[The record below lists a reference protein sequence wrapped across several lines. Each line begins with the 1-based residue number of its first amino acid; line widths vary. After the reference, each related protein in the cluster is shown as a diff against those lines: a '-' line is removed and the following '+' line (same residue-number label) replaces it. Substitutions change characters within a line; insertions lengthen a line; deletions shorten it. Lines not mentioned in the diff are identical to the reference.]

1 MIRRRFATVVVPCVI
16 ALAMA
21 RHACGEPAQPSQKQ
35 LDFFETKIRPVLVE
49 HCYEC
54 HSSEAELLQGGL
66 LLDSREGLLAGGD
79 SGPAITLEAPA
90 ASLLLEALRYESF
103 EMPPDGKLPDSVIA
117 DFEQWIEMGAP
128 DPRAGPVA
136 APRPVVDVEGGREFW
151 CFQPIRSHK
160 PPAVEN
166 DAWSNSP
173 VDRFLLAKLESQN
186 LAPAAD
192 TDRATWLRRVTF
204 DLIGLPP
211 TPDEIDAFAN
221 DASPDAYERVVDRL
235 LASPHFGER
244 WGRHWL
250 DVARFAESSGGGR
263 SIAFKDAWRYR
274 DYVIEAFNRD
284 KPLDEFITE
293 QLAGDLLPHASDAEA
308 RDHLVATGYLLLGA
322 HNYEEQDKRALE
334 MDVVDEQL
342 DAISRGILGMTVACA
357 RCHDH
362 KFDPIPTADYYALA
376 GIFRSTHV
384 LIHENVSKWTTRPL
398 PGEPADAAAI
408 AAYEKSLA
416 ENEAKLVA
424 ARASKKPKDAKRV
437 VILEKRIAGMKK
449 TGPPISSC
457 MAVEEAET
465 IEDCRICIRGSV
477 RHRGPAVP
485 RGVLQVA
492 THGEPPKMPPDS
504 SGRHELAEWIV
515 STQNPLTARVYVNR
529 VWHYLFGAG
538 LVRTVDNFGTTGETP
553 SHPKLL
559 DDLAARFMADGWST
573 KRLVRELVLSR
584 TYRMSAS
591 HNEQAA
597 AADPENRLLWRMNR
611 RRLDAES
618 IRDAML
624 VTAGK
629 LDLRIGGPNISPEVL
644 ANSSPT
650 TPAEY
655 GYEFSDVR
663 RSVYTPA
670 FRNRMHDLFE
680 VFDFADQNHAV
691 GARNVTTSAPQAL
704 MMLNSPF
711 VMELADAAA
720 KRILAEAT
728 TQSADERIHRAFRET
743 LGRAPTSK
751 EFAIAKDAVQS
762 PLASSQT
769 AAWAQLFQA
778 LFGSIDFRYLN

>member
-1 MIRRRFATVVVPCVI
+1 MYRRRFATVVVQCVI

-21 RHACGEPAQPSQKQ
+21 RHACSEPAQPTRKE

-54 HSSEAELLQGGL
+54 HSSKADLLQGGL
-66 LLDSREGLLAGGD
+66 LLDTREGLRAGGD
-79 SGPAITLEAPA
+79 SGPAITPEAPA
-90 ASLLLEALRYESF
+90 ESLLLEALRYESF
-103 EMPPDGKLPDSVIA
+103 EMPPDGKLPDSIVA

-128 DPRAGPVA
+128 DPRAGSAA
-136 APRPVVDVEGGREFW
+136 APRPVVDVEAGREFW

-166 DAWSNSP
+166 DAWPNGLI
-173 VDRFLLAKLESQN
+173 DRFLLAKLESQG
-186 LAPAAD
+186 LLPAAD
-192 TDRATWLRRVTF
+192 ADRATWLRRVTF

-221 DASPDAYERVVDRL
+221 DVSSNAFERVVDRL

-293 QLAGDLLPHASDAEA
+293 QLAGDLLPHVSDAEE

-322 HNYEEQDKRALE
+322 HNYEEQDKSALE

-408 AAYEKSLA
+408 AAYEQSLA

-437 VILEKRIAGMKK
+437 VILEKRIAGLKK
-449 TGPPISSC
+449 AGPPISSC
-457 MAVEEAET
+457 MAVEEAGT
-465 IEDCRICIRGSV
+465 IEDCKICIRGSV

-492 THGEPPKMPPDS
+492 THGEPPTMPPDS
-504 SGRHELAEWIV
+504 SGRRELAKWIV

-538 LVRTVDNFGTTGETP
+538 LVRTVDNFGTTGETA
-553 SHPKLL
+553 SHPELL

-584 TYRMSAS
+584 AYRMSTAHS
-591 HNEQAA
+591 DQAA

-644 ANSSPT
+644 AKSSPT

-680 VFDFADQNHAV
+680 VFDFADQNRAV

-711 VMELADAAA
+711 VMELATAAA
-720 KRILAEAT
+720 DRALSDSSLSIE
-728 TQSADERIHRAFRET
+728 ERIHRAFRET
-743 LGRAPTSK
+743 LGRAPTPK